1 MSVFG
6 FLLGGLPSPPPPAI
20 RKTISALEDKI
31 KLEGPTPLL
40 SRDLRAGAKNW
51 GTAVRSISQ
60 KHLAARVDEL
70 AGELVPHLRELTTK
84 EFGKSLELAVLWS
97 KRRYGKRLG
106 GNVISKFRVYSA
118 VFDGNLRDAK
128 SKKTAPPKEGPTVSQ
143 TDTTDSYRWL
153 KLFRGVGGSSVD
165 TFSCR
170 YCPPCSGH
178 TLQLKKKK
186 RNSVES
192 RTKRKKK
199 FRPSRLDLRPV
210 DAGQTEE
217 ADSPTNLDGTDGI
230 SQLSP
235 SSPASVVDESLLL
248 ASQGTAG
255 EFSQTLHESLLNSPL
270 AGNSPETST
279 QAGGLVTAPTM
290 AVSPPLLTEDT
301 NRSGSSAGPEEELRI
316 MVLPSRDVCPTPVA
330 LYYLVGVSSSP
341 GDGVGAVSRQMI
353 THSLCPNL
361 FQ

>member
-1 MSVFG
+1 MPSLRRPLHRRKG
-6 FLLGGLPSPPPPAI
+6 LLFHRLTPPIPIAGLNYFEALADPPS
-20 RKTISALEDKI
+20 
-31 KLEGPTPLL
+31 TP
-40 SRDLRAGAKNW
+40 SRAGIALP
-51 GTAVRSISQ
+51 V
-60 KHLAARVDEL
+60 LAT
-70 AGELVPHLRELTTK
+70 P
-84 EFGKSLELAVLWS
+84 SSS
-97 KRRYGKRLG
+97 KR
-106 GNVISKFRVYSA
+106 
-118 VFDGNLRDAK
+118 
-128 SKKTAPPKEGPTVSQ
+128 
-143 TDTTDSYRWL
+143 
-153 KLFRGVGGSSVD
+153 
-165 TFSCR
+165 
-170 YCPPCSGH
+170 
-178 TLQLKKKK
+178 K

-301 NRSGSSAGPEEELRI
+301 NRAGSSAGPEEELRI